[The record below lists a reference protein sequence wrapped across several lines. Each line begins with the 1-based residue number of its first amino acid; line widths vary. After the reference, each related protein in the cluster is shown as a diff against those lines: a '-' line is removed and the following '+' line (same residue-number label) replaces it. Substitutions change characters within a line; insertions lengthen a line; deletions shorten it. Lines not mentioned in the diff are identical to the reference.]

1 MQKRL
6 QLEEHQLRFKRETE
20 QEKFRLEREAEQEKL
35 CLKLSAQ
42 EKEFCLM
49 LQREDQ
55 QSIFRQQL
63 EREHIHIQVES
74 AETEAELSFE
84 STIDVVNNDCARI
97 CVKDK
102 IENDR
107 FAHKVQASDNAE
119 NDFNDTVITVLA
131 SSIEYL

>member
-1 MQKRL
+1 
-6 QLEEHQLRFKRETE
+6 
-20 QEKFRLEREAEQEKL
+20 
-35 CLKLSAQ
+35 
-42 EKEFCLM
+42 M
-49 LQREDQ
+49 LQRED

-63 EREHIHIQVES
+63 ERAHIHIQAES

-107 FAHKVQASDNAE
+107 LAHKVSASDNAK
-119 NDFNDTVITVLA
+119 NDFNDTVIIVLA
-131 SSIEYL
+131 CSIE